1 VTTHPLS
8 VVDVECAS
16 VSCARLDGI
25 DYAMDWLAREATPKV
40 MRE

>member
-1 VTTHPLS
+1 
-8 VVDVECAS
+8 VECAS